1 MSLPLE
7 RKDVAEALDAQR
19 TGPSGRVFV
28 VDLQS
33 SLKIIALQWCGAG
46 RPATDGLPQA
56 IVSFPPH
63 PVSQIRAPSGQCGVM
78 GPSTL

>member
-1 MSLPLE
+1 MPL
-7 RKDVAEALDAQR
+7 RLCSARAKARLVFV
-19 TGPSGRVFV
+19 VFV

-56 IVSFPPH
+56 IVSFPPQ
-63 PVSQIRAPSGQCGVM
+63 PVSQIRPPSGQCGVI
-78 GPSTL
+78 GPSTR